1 MGIVETW
8 SASGKFD
15 RVQVCQNKVSM
26 KKSGRWITA
35 KRICIKFMSD
45 AENKKKARIVEF
57 AAGRMMKDEYKA
69 QKKRLLGR
77 GKTEL
82 PPNNNL
88 RTVRNTCKVLDNFL
102 TKKQLFMKKRKTED
116 KKKVEIAEIE
126 TTEPPTTTEAPT
138 TTTTTVT
145 STTTT
150 TTTTTTSPKPT
161 TSTKRKLTDEE
172 KKEKRKQ
179 AKKKKKK
186 NKD

>member
-1 MGIVETW
+1 MGP
-8 SASGKFD
+8 
-15 RVQVCQNKVSM
+15 
-26 KKSGRWITA
+26 GRWITA

-45 AENKKKARIVEF
+45 SENKKKARIVEF

-88 RTVRNTCKVLDNFL
+88 RIVRNTCKVLDNFL

-116 KKKVEIAEIE
+116 KKKVEIQEVE
-126 TTEPPTTTEAPT
+126 TTNVPTTTDAPT
-138 TTTTTVT
+138 TEAATTTSTTT

-150 TTTTTTSPKPT
+150 TTTTTTTPKPT

-172 KKEKRKQ
+172 KKEK
-179 AKKKKKK
+179 
-186 NKD
+186 